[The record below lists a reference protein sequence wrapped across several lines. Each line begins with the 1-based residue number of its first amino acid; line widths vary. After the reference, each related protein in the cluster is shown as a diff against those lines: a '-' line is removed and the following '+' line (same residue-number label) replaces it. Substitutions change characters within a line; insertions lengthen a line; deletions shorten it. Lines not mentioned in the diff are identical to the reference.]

1 MKTSK
6 KIRAVK
12 LGSKHDNKE
21 RRSTEQKRNTNT
33 GRFKLFLYRGINTMH
48 KFLCM
53 HNAVCVHVTY
63 TVVTCMQ
70 FVKTCDVCRF
80 VKNTTKCSRKK
91 KNISMQLSP
100 WYQYIYYSSVQIMIV
115 VLNIT
120 QTGAVIWPEGG
131 TQHLHRS
138 WCIVIH
144 SKFNYSIW
152 IWPNYWLL
160 NLISFFWL
168 SPYWYF

>member
-1 MKTSK
+1 MKPAFRLTRKCLVYGWVVKLASIKTSK

-12 LGSKHDNKE
+12 LGTKHDNKE

-48 KFLCM
+48 KFLCT

-91 KNISMQLSP
+91 KKIHAIISMIP
-100 WYQYIYYSSVQIMIV
+100 IYLLFFCS
-115 VLNIT
+115 
-120 QTGAVIWPEGG
+120 
-131 TQHLHRS
+131 
-138 WCIVIH
+138 
-144 SKFNYSIW
+144 NYDSHT
-152 IWPNYWLL
+152 
-160 NLISFFWL
+160 
-168 SPYWYF
+168 